1 MGGLGLEIV
10 KMSLYIFFPVAI
22 FVYFNMPAF
31 QEKDMK
37 GWRKRF
43 ENTQKLP
50 KTFEGT
56 KALAEE
62 FLDKK
67 R

>member
-1 MGGLGLEIV
+1 MGGLGLEVV

-22 FVYFNMPAF
+22 FVYFNVPAF

-50 KTFEGT
+50 KTFEET

-62 FLDKK
+62 FLANKK
-67 R
+67 